1 MDIYDITVA
10 TTIFYLQ
17 YMVTYLLVAVNLS
30 FASMENMKVPLCYL
44 LFTKNV
50 GDTPHGMHHQHS
62 LYNAV
67 LV

>member
-30 FASMENMKVPLCYL
+30 FASMENMKVP
-44 LFTKNV
+44 
-50 GDTPHGMHHQHS
+50 
-62 LYNAV
+62 
-67 LV
+67 